1 MDDYKDVCF
10 SINLFEFFFG
20 KIRYVIFIFDS
31 FVVVELMKYW
41 SIENEVYFIFLLW
54 LEWILFDVCV

>member
-20 KIRYVIFIFDS
+20 KIRYVISIFDS
-31 FVVVELMKYW
+31 SAAAELMKY
-41 SIENEVYFIFLLW
+41 
-54 LEWILFDVCV
+54 